1 MSRPIFAFGFIL
13 LSASCVN
20 LANGAIIS
28 GTYIGDAGANGGTTV
43 YRFNLGAELNVNLG
57 ISSLSSLKLTE
68 TSGSGSSSTGSFSG
82 FDLDGLRLSY
92 TSTGVAN
99 EVDGLAPAGG
109 GVLDFTPAYTTFTPG
124 FIVDAGSSPY
134 IAPTAGFP
142 NHLWG
147 STAGG
152 EVDPSATLGSIDAWS
167 TLDPNVATG
176 FMSMGEGGMLQFDFT
191 STLSTAGLFLYIG
204 EVGENG
210 ELATLEFT
218 VNPTSPSTIP
228 EPTAAAIWGL
238 FSLLGACILR
248 RKKVRSV

>member
-13 LSASCVN
+13 LFASCVN
-20 LANGAIIS
+20 LANAAILS
-28 GTYIGDAGANGGTTV
+28 GTDIGDAGANGQTTV
-43 YRFNLGAELNVNLG
+43 YRFDLGTELNVNLG
-57 ISSLSSLKLTE
+57 VTSLSSIKLNE

-82 FDLDGLRLSY
+82 FDLDGVRLSY
-92 TSTGVAN
+92 TNTAVATA
-99 EVDGLAPAGG
+99 VDGLTPAGG

-134 IAPTAGFP
+134 IAPAPGFP

-152 EVDPSATLGSIDAWS
+152 EVDPSATLGSIDAFS
-167 TLDPNVATG
+167 TLDPNSATG

-191 STLSTAGLFLYIG
+191 APLSTAGLFLYIG
-204 EVGENG
+204 EVGDNG
-210 ELATLEFT
+210 ELADLEFT
-218 VNPTSPSTIP
+218 VNPASSNTIP
-228 EPTAAAIWGL
+228 EPTAAAVWGL